1 MVVVDFGWDDGKVTV
16 GIAKVNTRVNGGWEF
31 TDNNVTVK
39 PTKPSR
45 HFPSGFVVG
54 VDGVYG
60 WDALD
65 FLDKMDRG
73 LDAGPHVVNLP
84 TVTRN
89 ALRAMRDSFVTAA

>member
-1 MVVVDFGWDDGKVTV
+1 MVVIDFGWDDGKVTV
-16 GIAKVNTRVNGGWEF
+16 GIAKVNTRVKGGWEF
-31 TDNNVTVK
+31 TDNDVTVQ
-39 PTKPSR
+39 PSR
-45 HFPSGFVVG
+45 YQPSGWVICVA
-54 VDGVYG
+54 GVYG

-65 FLDKMDRG
+65 FLNQMDRG